1 MLNWQK
7 GIFTN
12 PESLNPNAIYT
23 AQFISD
29 EEVEIDSVKKV
40 RFKYRIV
47 DANGEQHE
55 INRSFNVKD
64 KQLIEKWL
72 HSHSGFDNTDPEMK
86 ETRKAK
92 HLVEIAYFEQYPYI
106 KNVLPLEG
114 DVDVNA

>member
-1 MLNWQK
+1 MHNWQK
-7 GIFTN
+7 GIFTSL
-12 PESLNPNAIYT
+12 ETLNPNAIYT
-23 AQFISD
+23 AKLVNV
-29 EEVEIDSVKKV
+29 EELEVDSKQKV
-40 RFKYRIV
+40 RFKYQLV

-72 HSHSGFDNTDPEMK
+72 HSHNGFDNTDPEMK